1 MFNLNLPENLKRFV
15 KILDPENKHKI
26 KDMKTAMQFL
36 REVTKYNE
44 SKRDVDILMIS
55 LPKLAF

>member
-1 MFNLNLPENLKRFV
+1 MFNLNLPENLKRFIQ
-15 KILDPENKHKI
+15 ILDPENKHKI

-36 REVTKYNE
+36 CEVTKYNE
-44 SKRDVDILMIS
+44 SKRDIDILTIS

>member
-36 REVTKYNE
+36 CEVTKQNE
-44 SKRDVDILMIS
+44 SKRDIDILMIS